1 MHAFNLPSS
10 WGGSQRWGCLPKPE
24 SPPVSGSPS
33 RHSNMSIN
41 VVNSISSKAPTL
53 GFGPGWFEKYW
64 WRAALAA
71 SKECALLHWIVR
83 GTPSIWS
90 RDGHF
95 HIATCIDKVCLSMGQ
110 ITCMTQE
117 VSSLRELSPQLL
129 FWSVNLPILNTPELT
144 SYYTTECSRIHGSQ
158 IHDNRCISGP
168 TSVQREN
175 WQTSHLSS

>member
-1 MHAFNLPSS
+1 MYAFILPSS

-24 SPPVSGSPS
+24 SPHVSGSPS

-41 VVNSISSKAPTL
+41 VVNSISRKAPTL

-64 WRAALAA
+64 WRTALAA

-95 HIATCIDKVCLSMGQ
+95 HIDISKQYKSLSMGQ

-117 VSSLRELSPQLL
+117 VSSVTELSPQLL
-129 FWSVNLPILNTPELT
+129 FWSVNLPILNTPEFKLI
-144 SYYTTECSRIHGSQ
+144 YYRMLANTWIASPR
-158 IHDNRCISGP
+158 
-168 TSVQREN
+168 
-175 WQTSHLSS
+175 